1 MIPELQLAVNI
12 LSILVLIAGV
22 SWILIPILAG
32 IPWVPTHAKR
42 IRRALELAE
51 LKTGE
56 IFYDLGCGDGR
67 VLLAAARLGARAIGI
82 EISPVHCLIARL
94 RALLAGTWPQVS
106 VRWGN
111 IYRADLTDADVI
123 FWYGYSRYDG
133 RLKAHLERQLRDGAR
148 IVSINV
154 DLPGWQPECV
164 DKHDLIFLYRMPP
177 PAGDLTSYL
186 MQQAP

>member
-1 MIPELQLAVNI
+1 MKHSYLEVTYRK
-12 LSILVLIAGV
+12 G
-22 SWILIPILAG
+22 
-32 IPWVPTHAKR
+32 
-42 IRRALELAE
+42 RALAAYYYLPRR
-51 LKTGE
+51 
-56 IFYDLGCGDGR
+56 DGDRSIRTER
-67 VLLAAARLGARAIGI
+67 VGGGLLVDFTSDGRAIGI

-106 VRWGN
+106 VRWGD

-186 MQQAP
+186 MQQAT